1 MRHILIYLLLV
12 TCLAACATPHVQ
24 LTSSIAQPS
33 RLTPDRI
40 IMDDGYELPLEI
52 WQPEAEPHTIVLAL
66 HGFNDYRKAFSDVAP
81 TLTAAGIQV
90 YAYDQRGFGETE
102 ERGIWP
108 GSERLQQDA
117 ATASELLCREHPELP
132 LFLVGESMG
141 GAVTMIMLE
150 NASASCVD
158 GAVLVAPA
166 VWGWRSM
173 PLWQQSALWL
183 AAHTWPDKKL
193 SGKGL
198 DIMASDNIE
207 MLRAQGRNPLVIKE
221 TRVDSMYGLTTLMES
236 ALLSSSQ
243 LNIPAL
249 ILYGV
254 RDEIIPAEP
263 VCEMLSSLPVQRPA
277 NWRLVVYPEGY
288 HMLTR
293 DLQADV
299 VLGDIVAWLK
309 NRKAVLPSNLEMTS
323 EALRLQVLCG
333 KRQGSSD

>member
-1 MRHILIYLLLV
+1 MKHILMYLLLGS
-12 TCLAACATPHVQ
+12 CLAACATPHVQ
-24 LTSSIAQPS
+24 LASSIAQPS

-40 IMDDGYELPLEI
+40 IMDDGYELPLAS
-52 WQPEAEPHTIVLAL
+52 WRPETEPQAIVLAL
-66 HGFNDYRKAFSDVAP
+66 HGFNDYRNAFADIAP

-90 YAYDQRGFGETE
+90 YAYDQRGFGETA

-117 ATASELLCREHPELP
+117 AAASELLCREHPGLP

-141 GAVTMIMLE
+141 GAVAMLMLE
-150 NASASCVD
+150 HTSASCVE
-158 GAVLVAPA
+158 AVVLIAPA

-193 SGKGL
+193 TGKGL

-221 TRVDSMYGLTTLMES
+221 TRIDTMYGLTTLMES

-249 ILYGV
+249 ILYGE

-263 VCEMLSSLPVQRPA
+263 VCEMLTSLPDPQSA
-277 NWRLVVYPEGY
+277 DWTLILYPEGY

-299 VLGDIVAWLK
+299 VLADIVAWLK
-309 NRKAVLPSNLEMTS
+309 NRKAVLPSNLEARS
-323 EALRLQVLCG
+323 EAPRLQVLCG
-333 KRQGSSD
+333 N